1 MNHNQ
6 PSKPFFNEHSVVG
19 EVIESSLSLA
29 IGQCWQWDN
38 LPTFASLVQ
47 IENNNQRIFGCVT
60 DIRTESSDPSRKPF
74 AYGKTEE
81 ELLAEQ
87 PQIFEL
93 LKSTFTIQI
102 IGYQESITKTLFFQ
116 VPPQPCKIH
125 SFIKPVD
132 ENTFAEIVSH
142 PESLSLLFSFCD
154 NPTRLEELLLALL
167 CTMHKKNLLT
177 KDFFRSFYESFA
189 ILNNNNYKRV
199 KVFFERLEYTHKQ
212 LVKNNSI

>member
-1 MNHNQ
+1 MNQLQNNKA
-6 PSKPFFNEHSVVG
+6 SFNETSFVG
-19 EVIESSLSLA
+19 EVIESSLSLT
-29 IGQCWQWDN
+29 IGQCWKWNN
-38 LPTFASLVQ
+38 LPTFASLVEM
-47 IENNNQRIFGCVT
+47 ENNNQRIFGCVS
-60 DIRTESSDPSRKPF
+60 DIRTESTDPSRKPF
-74 AYGKTEE
+74 AYQKTED
-81 ELLAEQ
+81 ELLAQQ

-93 LKSTFTIQI
+93 LKSTFSVQI
-102 IGYQESITKTLFFQ
+102 IGFQDTTTKNLFFQ

-132 ENTFAEIVSH
+132 ETTFAAIVSH

-167 CTMHKKNLLT
+167 CTMHKRNLLT
-177 KDFFRSFYESFA
+177 KDFFRSFYENFA

-212 LVKNNSI
+212 LEKR

>member
-1 MNHNQ
+1 MNHS
-6 PSKPFFNEHSVVG
+6 PLSKPSFNEHSFVG

-29 IGQCWQWDN
+29 TGQCWKWNN

-47 IENNNQRIFGCVT
+47 MENNNQRIFGCVT
-60 DIRTESSDPSRKPF
+60 DIRTESIDPSRKPF
-74 AYGKTEE
+74 AYQKTEE
-81 ELLAEQ
+81 ELLEQQ

-93 LKSTFTIQI
+93 LKSTFTVQI
-102 IGYQESITKTLFFQ
+102 IGYQESTTKILFFQ

-132 ENTFAEIVSH
+132 AETFTEIVSR

-177 KDFFRSFYESFA
+177 KDFFRSFYENFA

-199 KVFFERLEYTHKQ
+199 KVFFERLEYSHR
-212 LVKNNSI
+212 SA